1 MSKRPSSLG
10 IALASLGRNVHE
22 NPMAIVAHIIGG
34 AAIGGMAWG
43 ISTVLDRD
51 ASDALRVKDR
61 PACFSM
67 APEITNVFLDLQQ
80 FVRVENPGE
89 QEAFEEAIVQT
100 DGLLAL
106 EKRIEDGSVHPTTAE
121 VADAGGFVRR
131 TVAALRTVR
140 DAQTSNTRVSI
151 INKHIARIS
160 ELTSAHV
167 TNIRSASMSGSTR
180 KV

>member
-1 MSKRPSSLG
+1 MSNRPSNLG

-22 NPMAIVAHIIGG
+22 NPMSIVAHIIGG

-43 ISTVLDRD
+43 ISTALDRD

-80 FVRVENPGE
+80 FVRTENPAE
-89 QEAFEEAIVQT
+89 QEAFEEAIVQA

-106 EKRIEDGSVHPTTAE
+106 EQKVEDGSIHPTTAE
-121 VADAGGFVRR
+121 IADASGFVRR
-131 TVAALRTVR
+131 TVAALRVVR

-167 TNIRSASMSGSTR
+167 SNIRSASMSGTR
-180 KV
+180 K